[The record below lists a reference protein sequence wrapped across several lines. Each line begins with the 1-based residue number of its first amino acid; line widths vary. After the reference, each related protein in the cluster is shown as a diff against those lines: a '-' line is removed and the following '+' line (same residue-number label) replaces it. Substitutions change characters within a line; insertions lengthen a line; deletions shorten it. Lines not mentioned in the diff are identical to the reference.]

1 MIEFKPIYTQRLML
15 RRLEE
20 SDAESLFEYRS
31 MPEVY
36 FYQGFKPDTIKDAL
50 EFVRLRSEEPNI
62 PGTRFQLAVCL
73 RKTGKL
79 IGDIGLK
86 FLEDGK
92 QMEIGYTIHPIY
104 HGNGYGSEAV
114 SAALDYLFRDLKKHR
129 VTASIDPENHKSIR
143 LCERL
148 GMRKEAHFIKS
159 LLINGSWADD
169 VIYAILEEEWMKDIN
184 NNSTDPIGEYI
195 SGCPEDVQPLLN
207 EIRKAISQTA
217 PDAIEKI
224 SYKMPTY
231 YLKGN
236 LVHFAAQSKH
246 IGFYP
251 TPSGIEAFRDELKD
265 YKTSK
270 GAIQFPYNKALP
282 IELIKKIVKF
292 RVIENMSK

>member
-1 MIEFKPIYTQRLML
+1 MTDFKHIYTVRLLL

-20 SDAESLFEYRS
+20 SDAESLFEYRC

-36 FYQGFKPDTIKDAL
+36 YYQGFRPETIKDAI
-50 EFVRLRSEEPNI
+50 EFVRLRSEEPNV

-73 RKTGKL
+73 RETGKL
-79 IGDIGLK
+79 IGDIGLR
-86 FLEDGK
+86 FLEDGN
-92 QMEIGYTIHPIY
+92 QMEIGYTIHPAY

-129 VTASIDPENHKSIR
+129 VTASIDPDNHQSIR

-169 VIYAILEEEWMKDIN
+169 VIYAVLEEEWMKDSKN
-184 NNSTDPIGEYI
+184 KPTDPIKEYI
-195 SGCPEDVQPLLN
+195 SGCPEEVQPLLN
-207 EIRKAISQTA
+207 EIRKAISQAA

-236 LVHFAAQSKH
+236 LVHFAAQSRH

-251 TPSGIEAFRDELKD
+251 APSGIEAFRDELKD

-270 GAIQFPYNKALP
+270 GAIQFPYHKPLP
-282 IELIKKIVKF
+282 IELIKKIVRF
-292 RVIENMSK
+292 RVTENMSK

>member
-1 MIEFKPIYTQRLML
+1 MNDFKHIHTERLLL

-20 SDAESLFEYRS
+20 SDANRLFEYRR

-36 FYQGFKPDTIKDAL
+36 NYQGFRPETIKDAI

-73 RKTGKL
+73 RETGTL

-86 FLEDGK
+86 FLEDGQ
-92 QMEIGYTIHPIY
+92 QMEIGYTIHPFY
-104 HGNGYGSEAV
+104 HGKGYGYEAV
-114 SAALDYLFRDLKKHR
+114 RAVIDYLFADLGKHR
-129 VTASIDPENHKSIR
+129 VTASIDPENYKSIR

-148 GMRKEAHFIKS
+148 GMRKEAHFVKS
-159 LLINGSWADD
+159 LLISGNWADD
-169 VIYAILEEEWMKDIN
+169 VIYAILKEEWTGDSRIK
-184 NNSTDPIGEYI
+184 SGGPIDEYI
-195 SGCPEDVQPLLN
+195 EGFTEDIQQMLN
-207 EIRKAISQTA
+207 ELRRAISETA
-217 PDAIEKI
+217 PDAVEKI

-231 YLKGN
+231 YLRGN

-251 TPSGIEAFRDELKD
+251 APSGIEAFKEELKD

-270 GAIQFPYNKALP
+270 GAIQFPIGKPLP
-282 IELIKKIVKF
+282 IELIKKIVRF
-292 RVIENMSK
+292 RVDENMIK